1 MDYETFEKLI
11 KNNQS
16 LTCSNW
22 DSAKYLFLDNQLSI
36 YDRNNK
42 IIETVDY
49 DIYYKMNGWKIY
61 DPLFEY
67 KKLVDL
73 KIGNILQ
80 SYPKD

>member
-11 KNNQS
+11 NNNQR
-16 LTCSNW
+16 LTCDNW
-22 DSAKYLFLDNQLSI
+22 YSIKYLLLDSQLSI
-36 YDRNNK
+36 FDYNNE
-42 IIETVDY
+42 IIEQVDY